1 MLVARYLD
9 GYQRTLYRRLDR
21 SSVPRSDLHV
31 TDLAHTLSKPS
42 TLRHGPLLSSFPPR
56 SHTTLH
62 GILIYTHV
70 SIMARLKR
78 ILKYF
83 WFRVLRYLTN
93 RPAPSIVEFRSK
105 EQLADYMYS
114 VEGQSR
120 FNRTVQRL
128 GVTNQGV
135 SAYRA

>member
-42 TLRHGPLLSSFPPR
+42 NLRHEPLLSSFPPR
-56 SHTTLH
+56 SHITLH

-93 RPAPSIVEFRSK
+93 RPPPMPPSIVEFRSR
-105 EQLADYMYS
+105 EQLAHYMYS

-128 GVTNQGV
+128 VVTN
-135 SAYRA
+135 